1 MTDRAVK
8 PSKRPAV
15 IPSRAAA
22 DRAREWRRHAVS
34 AERAVTAIRPGDR
47 VFVGSACAT
56 PRTLLRALEAMET
69 PLAGVQ
75 LVHFLTDGAGTERDG
90 RRCSAFRHRV
100 FYVGRDMRDLASSGE
115 VDYVPVSLAE
125 VPRML
130 QSKRLAFDVALVQ
143 VSPPNRAGTCSLG
156 VSVDVT
162 RAALLSARTVIA
174 EINPH
179 MPRTGAHSEVPFDRF
194 EHVVAVDDPVIE
206 YLHDP
211 LGSAAQQ
218 IARYVARIIPD
229 GATLQIGLGRVPNE
243 MLRFLG
249 DRRDLGIH
257 SDVITEPLVELVE
270 RGVVTGARKSLH
282 RYQVVASMAMGT
294 RRLYDLIDGN
304 PRFALFPI
312 EYVCD
317 PSVVA
322 RNTAMVSVTQAF
334 AIDFTGQVCADVSS
348 GVVYGGVATQP
359 DFHRGAIRAPQ
370 GKAIV
375 CLISTTPDGESAIRP
390 ALLSAEAVAIPRAD
404 VHYVVTEYGSA
415 YLFGRSLR
423 ERALAL
429 MEIAHPDHRGRLL
442 AAAVESG
449 LLPAGRQLR
458 SRTAYPVEEVRDSR
472 LRDGRSLTVR
482 PARAGDAPGIQDLFF
497 RLPAEDVHTRFFRY
511 LRSLTDEMA
520 QHLCDVSY
528 RQEMAFAAVV
538 GDPESERIVGTSCY
552 FLDPQTGLADVA
564 YMVDPEWQ
572 GVGLGGLLQAR
583 TIEYARAHGARGFTA
598 DVLATNTA
606 MLAVFRRAGCQMT
619 TRLVEGSYEVQMLF
633 PSAAAAVVKPQSAR
647 NKPLPNIRRTRTR
660 ASGRRS
666 GT

>member
-1 MTDRAVK
+1 MTGKAIQ
-8 PSKRPAV
+8 PSKRPA
-15 IPSRAAA
+15 PARSRAAA
-22 DRAREWRRHAVS
+22 NRSQEWRRHAVT

-56 PRTLLRALEAMET
+56 PRTLLRALESMAT

-75 LVHFLTDGAGTERDG
+75 LIHFLTDGACTERDG
-90 RRCSAFRHRV
+90 GSRSAFRHRV
-100 FYVGRDMRDLASSGE
+100 FYVGRDMRNLASSGE
-115 VDYVPVSLAE
+115 VDYVPLSLAE
-125 VPRML
+125 VPRLL
-130 QSKRLAFDVALVQ
+130 QSRRLAFDVALVQ
-143 VSPPNRAGTCSLG
+143 VSPPNRAGMCSLG
-156 VSVDVT
+156 VSVDVS
-162 RAALLSARTVIA
+162 RAAVLAARTLIA

-179 MPRTGAHSEVPFDRF
+179 MPRTGAHGEVSFDRF
-194 EHVVAVDDPVIE
+194 EHVVEVDDPVIE

-211 LGSAAQQ
+211 LGPAAQQ

-243 MLRFLG
+243 MLRFLE

-257 SDVITEPLVELVE
+257 SDVITEPLVDLVE

-282 RYQVVASMAMGT
+282 RHKVVASMAMGT

-304 PRFALFPI
+304 PTFALFPI
-312 EYVCD
+312 EYVSD

-334 AIDFTGQVCADVSS
+334 AIDLTGQVCADASG

-359 DFHRGAIRAPQ
+359 DFHRGAIRSPQ

-375 CLISTTPDGESAIRP
+375 CLTSTTPGGESAIRP

-404 VHYVVTEYGSA
+404 VHYVVTEYGTA

-442 AAAVESG
+442 AAAVEGG
-449 LLPAGRQLR
+449 LLPAGRQIR
-458 SRTAYPVEEVRDSR
+458 SRSAYPIQEVRDSR
-472 LRDGRSLTVR
+472 LRDGRSFTIR

-497 RLPAEDVHTRFFRY
+497 RLSADDVRTRFFRY

-520 QHLCDVSY
+520 QHLCNVDY

-538 GDPESERIVGTSCY
+538 GDAEAERIVGTSCY
-552 FLDPQTGLADVA
+552 FLDPQTGLGDVA

-572 GVGLGGLLQAR
+572 GVGLGGLLQTR
-583 TIEYARAHGARGFTA
+583 TIEYARANGARGFTA
-598 DVLATNTA
+598 DVLATNMA
-606 MLAVFRRAGCQMT
+606 MLAVFRRAGCHMT
-619 TRLVEGSYEVQMLF
+619 TRLVEGTYEVKMLF
-633 PSAAAAVVKPQSAR
+633 PSAGDEAINPRSAR
-647 NKPLPNIRRTRTR
+647 DKPRPAILPTP
-660 ASGRRS
+660 ASGS
-666 GT
+666 S